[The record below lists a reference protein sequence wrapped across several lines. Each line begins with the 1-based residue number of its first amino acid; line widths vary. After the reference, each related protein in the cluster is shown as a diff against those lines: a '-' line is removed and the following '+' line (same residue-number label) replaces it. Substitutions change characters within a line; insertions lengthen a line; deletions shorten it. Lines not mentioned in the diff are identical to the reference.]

1 MGVRYTNA
9 TMSSAQRTSKYI
21 VKGGEIDID
30 GELDPPPPSL
40 FPLDGWQG
48 AGQSIEEVRGAYAL
62 RRAQYATRCACRSGI
77 PRRELL
83 RTAHGSGRT
92 KGQCCGHSLL
102 NGAARSAVRCLTL
115 DVCPN
120 G

>member
-9 TMSSAQRTSKYI
+9 TMSSAQRTSKYM
-21 VKGGEIDID
+21 VTGGEIDID

-62 RRAQYATRCACRSGI
+62 RRAEYATRCARRSG
-77 PRRELL
+77 PPAR
-83 RTAHGSGRT
+83 
-92 KGQCCGHSLL
+92 
-102 NGAARSAVRCLTL
+102 AATHRAWKRA
-115 DVCPN
+115 D
-120 G
+120 

>member
-1 MGVRYTNA
+1 
-9 TMSSAQRTSKYI
+9 MSSAQRTSKYI

-62 RRAQYATRCACRSGI
+62 RRAEYATRCARRSG
-77 PRRELL
+77 PPAR
-83 RTAHGSGRT
+83 
-92 KGQCCGHSLL
+92 
-102 NGAARSAVRCLTL
+102 AATHRAWKRA
-115 DVCPN
+115 D
-120 G
+120 

>member
-40 FPLDGWQG
+40 FPLTGG
-48 AGQSIEEVRGAYAL
+48 KEPASRS
-62 RRAQYATRCACRSGI
+62 RRCAAPTRCGAPSTLPGARAEAVSPGASCWA
-77 PRRELL
+77 PRMEAGGL
-83 RTAHGSGRT
+83 RTSAAGT
-92 KGQCCGHSLL
+92 HS
-102 NGAARSAVRCLTL
+102 
-115 DVCPN
+115 
-120 G
+120 